1 MLLSVGLHSLHS
13 LFEFLK
19 LKLSLLAFELEL
31 VSLGLEAMHFV
42 LKTPCRLEL
51 SLFVSEGLGKLFLV
65 ILNDSCLLSL
75 QVLHPFLELLLL
87 VQLSVLEDLGSSYRI
102 FYSLD
107 LNWQF
112 LYSVIQGDIGQTI
125 LPHCLRQVSRCLY
138 HVLAYDSFEFG

>member
-1 MLLSVGLHSLHS
+1 M
-13 LFEFLK
+13 K
-19 LKLSLLAFELEL
+19 LKLSLLALELEL
-31 VSLGLEAMHFV
+31 VSLGLEAVHFV

-125 LPHCLRQVSRCLY
+125 LPHCLRQIGRGLY